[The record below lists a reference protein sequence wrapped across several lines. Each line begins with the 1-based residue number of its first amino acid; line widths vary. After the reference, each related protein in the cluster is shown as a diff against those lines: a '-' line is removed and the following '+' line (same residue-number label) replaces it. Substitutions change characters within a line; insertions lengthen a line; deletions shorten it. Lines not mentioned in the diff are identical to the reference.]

1 MALSTRTRI
10 EIFVIV
16 IGLGIINRVWG
27 DRVWAD
33 AFATFFAV
41 VAIGPSRRGGDGRG
55 WLVLAILAIVGYAL
69 LALAIVASDG
79 AVISDNL
86 YLKIV
91 VAVGM
96 LGWLATITHLYR
108 TRDQASHSENLD
120 GSHGHRS

>member
-1 MALSTRTRI
+1 MALSTRTRV
-10 EIFVIV
+10 EIFVLV
-16 IGLGIINRVWG
+16 IGLSVINRVWG

-41 VAIGPSRRGGDGRG
+41 MSIGSSRRRGDGRA
-55 WLVLAILAIVGYAL
+55 WLVLPVLAIIGYAV

-86 YLKIV
+86 YLKIA

-96 LGWLATITHLYR
+96 LGWLVTITRLYR
-108 TRDQASHSENLD
+108 TRDQASAPFRES
-120 GSHGHRS
+120 

>member
-10 EIFVIV
+10 EIFVLV

-33 AFATFFAV
+33 AFATFLAV
-41 VAIGPSRRGGDGRG
+41 MSIGMSRRRGDGRE
-55 WLVLAILAIVGYAL
+55 WLVFAVLAIVGYAV
-69 LALAIVASDG
+69 LALVIAASDG

-91 VAVGM
+91 LAVGM

-108 TRDQASHSENLD
+108 TRDQASAPFRES
-120 GSHGHRS
+120 